1 MLFCSFTHKASGRS
15 FRRTSATSRQFAA
28 SSVLRLPCPLSPPSD
43 RMIVLH
49 AAFVAVLTGS
59 RWDMAADDIL
69 LDVEDRMEKAIQH
82 LKQSLAGIRTG
93 RANPGLVDSLKVE
106 VYGSQSPMKQLAS
119 VGAPEPQQIL
129 IRPYDPGTIKDIERA
144 IINSNLGLAPQNDG
158 RVIRINVPPLT
169 TETRKKL
176 VARIKELTE
185 EAKVSV
191 RNVRR
196 DGNKAAEQGEKDG
209 DLTEDERDKVKDDIQ
224 ELTKKYEGVAAD
236 MAKKREDEV
245 MEG

>member
-1 MLFCSFTHKASGRS
+1 
-15 FRRTSATSRQFAA
+15 
-28 SSVLRLPCPLSPPSD
+28 
-43 RMIVLH
+43 
-49 AAFVAVLTGS
+49 
-59 RWDMAADDIL
+59 MAADDIL
-69 LDVEDRMEKAIQH
+69 LDTEDRMDKAIQH
-82 LKQSLAGIRTG
+82 LKQQLSGIRTG

-106 VYGSQSPMKQLAS
+106 VYGSQTPMKSLAQ

-129 IRPYDPGTIKDIERA
+129 IRPYDPGTIKDIEKA
-144 IINSNLGLAPQNDG
+144 IIASGLGFAPQNDG

-169 TETRKKL
+169 TDTRKKL

-209 DLTEDERDKVKDDIQ
+209 DLTEDELEKAKEDIQ
-224 ELTKKYEGVAAD
+224 ELTKKYEGLAAD

>member
-1 MLFCSFTHKASGRS
+1 M
-15 FRRTSATSRQFAA
+15 
-28 SSVLRLPCPLSPPSD
+28 
-43 RMIVLH
+43 
-49 AAFVAVLTGS
+49 AV
-59 RWDMAADDIL
+59 DDIL
-69 LDVEDRMEKAIQH
+69 LDVEDRMDKAIAH

-93 RANPGLVDSLKVE
+93 RANPGLIDSLKVE

-119 VGAPEPQQIL
+119 VGAPEPQQLL

-144 IINSNLGLAPQNDG
+144 IINSGLGFAPQNDG

-185 EAKVSV
+185 EAKVSI

-209 DLTEDERDKVKDDIQ
+209 DLTEDERDKAKEHIQ